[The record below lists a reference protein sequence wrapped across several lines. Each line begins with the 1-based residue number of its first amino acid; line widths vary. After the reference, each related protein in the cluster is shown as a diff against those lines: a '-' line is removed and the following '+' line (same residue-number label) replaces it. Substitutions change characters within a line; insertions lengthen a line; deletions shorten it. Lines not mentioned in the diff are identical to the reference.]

1 MRICS
6 ASGSSACKQHLPSL
20 EVEGDME
27 DIPHS
32 YLIDIIHYVFIVKQ
46 ATLQPEMIRKVLQ
59 QHYGVCIWKTM
70 KLWRCGWKSTYPF
83 GRFLFRFPKG
93 NNHTIIGDLSL

>member
-32 YLIDIIHYVFIVKQ
+32 YLIYIIHYVLIVKQ
-46 ATLQPEMIRKVLQ
+46 ATLQPETIRKELQ
-59 QHYGVCIWKTM
+59 QHTGFVFGKQCDCGGAVGKHIPFWKA
-70 KLWRCGWKSTYPF
+70 PV
-83 GRFLFRFPKG
+83 
-93 NNHTIIGDLSL
+93 